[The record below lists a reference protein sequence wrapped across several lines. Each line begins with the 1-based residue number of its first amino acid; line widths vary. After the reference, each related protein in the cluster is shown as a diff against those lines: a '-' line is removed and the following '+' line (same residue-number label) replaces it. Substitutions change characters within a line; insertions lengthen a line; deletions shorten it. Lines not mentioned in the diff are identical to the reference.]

1 MKRIISF
8 TIIFALILSFST
20 GFTEN
25 TQSLEENPTYLYVGG
40 NGDTNYSD
48 IQEAINSANDGDI
61 VFVYAGTYN
70 GSITIDKSLS
80 LIGEDKNTTIIDSHT
95 FGDVLTVTKDWVNIS
110 DFTIQNGQKT
120 DWIEGGYAYINSG
133 IRILSGHVT
142 VDQNVIVNNTYGIY
156 IENGENNQI
165 ISNHIFDNGKGIR
178 ISGFNNTIANNNITN
193 NNQNYT
199 TNITLMGENNF
210 GIYLVA
216 ANDNNITGNT
226 ISNHLGKGIK
236 LSLLSLNN
244 TIYKNN
250 FIDNA
255 VNAFDDSN
263 NSWDNGKFGN
273 YWSDYTGKDKNEDK
287 IGDTPYL
294 IPGGDNKDNHP
305 LMEPYKEFT
314 VDEESM
320 RFMLILGTILAIIF
334 VTPIAYYW
342 YKNFHKKID

>member
-40 NGDTNYSD
+40 NGDGNYSD

-133 IRILSGHVT
+133 IRILSSHVT

-294 IPGGDNKDNHP
+294 IPGGNNKDNHP

-334 VTPIAYYW
+334 VIPIAYYW

>member
-1 MKRIISF
+1 MKKVIS
-8 TIIFALILSFST
+8 TIIICVLFLVILNFISPAAKS
-20 GFTEN
+20 GSESNN
-25 TQSLEENPTYLYVGG
+25 TLFVGG
-40 NGDTNYSD
+40 DENGNFLT
-48 IQEAINSANDGDI
+48 IQEAVDSANDGDI
-61 VFVYAGTYN
+61 IFVYAGTYN

-178 ISGFNNTIANNNITN
+178 ISGFNNTIANNNISN

-334 VTPIAYYW
+334 VIPIAYYW